1 MSIFVYF
8 HRFYKVF
15 RISPLP
21 PQTLD
26 FGGAILPP
34 EFALFFDVYRGFQD
48 FPPPDIGFRIIHHDA
63 QYLVL
68 LRVFK
73 PFPGFPPPR
82 HRHPHNS
89 P

>member
-1 MSIFVYF
+1 M
-8 HRFYKVF
+8 
-15 RISPLP
+15 
-21 PQTLD
+21 D

-48 FPPPDIGFRIIHHDA
+48 FPPPDIGIRIIHHDA

-73 PFPGFPPPR
+73 PFPGFPPPDIDIRIIR
-82 HRHPHNS
+82 HVAQNLV
-89 P
+89 